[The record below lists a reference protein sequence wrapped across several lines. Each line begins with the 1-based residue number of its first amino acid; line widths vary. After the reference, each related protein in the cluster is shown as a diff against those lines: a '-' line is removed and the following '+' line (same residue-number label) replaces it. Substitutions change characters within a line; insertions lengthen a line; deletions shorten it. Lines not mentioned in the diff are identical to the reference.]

1 MTFLMLN
8 FMKKEQAVLVGQTPI
23 PTLIKIF

>member
-8 FMKKEQAVLVGQTPI
+8 FKMG
-23 PTLIKIF
+23 